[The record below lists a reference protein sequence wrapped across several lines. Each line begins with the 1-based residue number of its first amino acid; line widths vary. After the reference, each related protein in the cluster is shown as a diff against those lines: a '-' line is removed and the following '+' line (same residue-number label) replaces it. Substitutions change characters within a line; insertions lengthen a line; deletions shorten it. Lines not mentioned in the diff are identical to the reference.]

1 MAVTAKRRILSR
13 IARHERV
20 RKSVKGTSARP
31 RLTIRRTLTH
41 MVAQIIDD
49 ETGKSLIQ
57 LSTTS
62 KDFQQKSPKQ
72 FWSCLPSWQMR
83 ARIARIFAFP
93 GDKFVM
99 KLAMLSDARAGAV
112 PAKKRCNIM
121 TIIAIE
127 SALDVAIMFGDVELA
142 EVYSEALEEAGVH
155 YESPAKCWA

>member
-1 MAVTAKRRILSR
+1 MAVIAKRRILSR

-62 KDFQQKSPKQ
+62 KDFQQKFGEKTKTEQSKQ
-72 FWSCLPSWQMR
+72 LGSL
-83 ARIARIFAFP
+83 IAEAAKSKGIN
-93 GDKFVM
+93 
-99 KLAMLSDARAGAV
+99 AV
-112 PAKKRCNIM
+112 VFDRGGYIYHGRVQA
-121 TIIAIE
+121 
-127 SALDVAIMFGDVELA
+127 LA
-142 EVYSEALEEAGVH
+142 EGAR
-155 YESPAKCWA
+155 ESGLQF